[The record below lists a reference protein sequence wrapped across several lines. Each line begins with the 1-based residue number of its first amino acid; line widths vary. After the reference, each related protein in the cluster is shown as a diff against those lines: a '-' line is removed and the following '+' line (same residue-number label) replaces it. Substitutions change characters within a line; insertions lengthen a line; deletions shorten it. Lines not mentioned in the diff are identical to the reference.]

1 MIAASVEQNILECIP
16 HQPPFRF
23 VDDIISIDEEH
34 VSGSYRFKQ
43 DEVFYKGHFPG
54 NPITPGVILTECM
67 AQIGLV
73 AMGVYLYGATPEI
86 MKHLKVFFT
95 GSDVNYYRMVLPGE
109 RVIVHSTKLFFRL
122 KRLKCEVKME
132 TESGELICSGILSG
146 MFIDQREKR

>member
-1 MIAASVEQNILECIP
+1 MIDTSVEQNILDCIP
-16 HQPPFRF
+16 QQSSFRF
-23 VDDIISIDEEH
+23 IDDILSIDEDH
-34 VSGSYRFKQ
+34 ISGSYRFKH
-43 DEVFYKGHFPG
+43 DEYFYEGHFPG

-73 AMGVYLYGATPEI
+73 AMGIYLYGATPEI

-95 GSDVNYYRMVLPGE
+95 GSDVSFYRVVLPGE

-146 MFIDQREKR
+146 MFIDQREKH